1 MHFKI
6 LTSCRSLA
14 LSVISVVEGGGPY
27 NYNRNDINFGSAFP
41 HFSHIKANC
50 FVN

>member
-14 LSVISVVEGGGPY
+14 LSVISVAEGGGPY
-27 NYNRNDINFGSAFP
+27 NYNRNDINFGSA
-41 HFSHIKANC
+41 SLTSVTSKLI
-50 FVN
+50 VL